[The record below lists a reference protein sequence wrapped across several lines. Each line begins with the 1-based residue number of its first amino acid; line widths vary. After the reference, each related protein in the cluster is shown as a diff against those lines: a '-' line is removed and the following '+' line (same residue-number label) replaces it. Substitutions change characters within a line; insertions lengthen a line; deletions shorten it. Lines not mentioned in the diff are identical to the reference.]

1 MSERLVCWLIIQP
14 LVFDFFANN
23 ETIKN
28 SLECTR
34 NAGRA
39 FGLFIRMV
47 LGL

>member
-1 MSERLVCWLIIQP
+1 MSERLVCWLIQP
-14 LVFDFFANN
+14 LVFGFFADT
-23 ETIKN
+23 EIIKN
-28 SLECTR
+28 ICECTR

>member
-1 MSERLVCWLIIQP
+1 MNERLVCWLILHP
-14 LVFDFFANN
+14 LVFGFFADS
-23 ETIKN
+23 EIIRN